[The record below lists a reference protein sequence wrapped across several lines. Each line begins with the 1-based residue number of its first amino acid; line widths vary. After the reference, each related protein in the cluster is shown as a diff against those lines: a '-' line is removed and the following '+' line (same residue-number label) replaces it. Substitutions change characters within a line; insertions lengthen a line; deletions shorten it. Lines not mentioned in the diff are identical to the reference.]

1 MPIRKFLNQPLTLQ
15 KNGATTDRYGNTV
28 PSTTSTQSTLGY
40 LEQLQSVETLADR
53 DVSVGDWV
61 AYLPADLN
69 INAQDRIVF
78 GSQTFEVDGE
88 PWQVYNPRI
97 RQVSHLQAKLKVVS

>member
-15 KNGATTDRYGNTV
+15 KNTGSTDRYGNTV
-28 PSTTSTQSTLGY
+28 PATASTTSIVGY
-40 LEQLQSVETLADR
+40 LEQMQSVETMTDR

-61 AYLPADLN
+61 AYLPVGTDV
-69 INAQDRIVF
+69 NAQDRIVF

-97 RQVSHLQAKLKVVS
+97 RQVDHLQAKLKVVS